1 MNQPPQLNNV
11 DTLRQKGILPSW
23 VTLAAAQ
30 ETAINGLNAVEMKAI
45 LDIHDKVGPI
55 DVGLPTARILIF

>member
-1 MNQPPQLNNV
+1 MNQQQSNV
-11 DTLRQKGILPSW
+11 DILRQNGILPSW

-30 ETAINGLNAVEMKAI
+30 ETAINSLSDAEVNAL
-45 LDIHDKVGPI
+45 LDIHAKVGPI

>member
-1 MNQPPQLNNV
+1 MNPQQTNV
-11 DTLRQKGILPSW
+11 DILSQNGILPSW

-30 ETAINGLNAVEMKAI
+30 ETAINNLSAAEVQAL
-45 LDIHDKVGPI
+45 LDIHAKVGPI

>member
-1 MNQPPQLNNV
+1 MNQQQTNV
-11 DTLRQKGILPSW
+11 DILRQNGILPSW

-30 ETAINGLNAVEMKAI
+30 VTAINNLTSDEVTALLAI
-45 LDIHDKVGPI
+45 HQKVGPI

>member
-1 MNQPPQLNNV
+1 MTGPPHQTNV
-11 DTLRQKGILPSW
+11 DILRQNGILPSW

-30 ETAINGLNAVEMKAI
+30 ETAINGLSEDEMDAL
-45 LDIHDKVGPI
+45 LDIHAKVGPI

>member
-1 MNQPPQLNNV
+1 MNPQQTTNV
-11 DTLRQKGILPSW
+11 DTLRQAGILPSW

-30 ETAINGLNAVEMKAI
+30 ETAINNLTGTEVQAI
-45 LDIHDKVGPI
+45 LDIHAKVGPI

>member
-11 DTLRQKGILPSW
+11 DTLRQEGILPSW
-23 VTLAAAQ
+23 ITLATAQ
-30 ETAINGLNAVEMKAI
+30 ETAINALTGPEMQALLAI
-45 LDIHDKVGPI
+45 HKKVGPI